1 MENTFFLLCQATQF
15 PRLYQHNMLIPWNKY
30 QRQRE
35 CTSSHTQSRY
45 SYTPAAKNGCRQA
58 GWIGKI
64 FLIRKQHTPKA
75 SLRSEG
81 ERELVGG
88 MQTNMNLPLH
98 RRFAAYKHAST
109 QSFIWPSR
117 QHGKMDWRNIAS
129 SNFMNQK
136 IRSKNDRLPKEA
148 GRISTHLLFL
158 ITPVLC
164 CHWVR

>member
-1 MENTFFLLCQATQF
+1 MNATQF
-15 PRLYQHNMLIPWNKY
+15 PRMYQHNMLIPWNKY
-30 QRQRE
+30 LCCGVNANARL
-35 CTSSHTQSRY
+35 HTLNHAHSCSQD
-45 SYTPAAKNGCRQA
+45 ARQA

-64 FLIRKQHTPKA
+64 FLIRKQHTLKA

-88 MQTNMNLPLH
+88 MQSTMNLPLH
-98 RRFAAYKHAST
+98 RQFAAYKHAST

-129 SNFMNQK
+129 SKFMNQK

-148 GRISTHLLFL
+148 GRKSTRLLFL
-158 ITPVLC
+158 ITPVPC
-164 CHWVR
+164 CHWVC